1 MFNGLLFHFGL
12 KTVGLP
18 RNKLAS
24 YFILIFNILR
34 NQEYKRFP
42 ELIPDYIKIP
52 SKNASQH
59 FYIVSTKVGFI
70 LEKQDE
76 LG

>member
-1 MFNGLLFHFGL
+1 M
-12 KTVGLP
+12 
-18 RNKLAS
+18 
-24 YFILIFNILR
+24 
-34 NQEYKRFP
+34 RFP

-59 FYIVSTKVGFI
+59 FYIVLTKVGFI